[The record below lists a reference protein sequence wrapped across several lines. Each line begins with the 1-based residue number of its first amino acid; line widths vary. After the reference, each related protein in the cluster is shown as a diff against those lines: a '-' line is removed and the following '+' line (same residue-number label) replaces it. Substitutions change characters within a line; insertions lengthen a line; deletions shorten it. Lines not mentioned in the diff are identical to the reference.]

1 MTADE
6 RGVSEVLSYILVFSV
21 VAVTIAFVLGDGL
34 GAVTT
39 TQQNARIDAAESGVA
54 ILDKSVETVYQTG
67 VPRRATELK
76 PNGGT
81 LSVGGRLDVDIVVS
95 QGGTDL
101 FDYGSASS
109 RFTHIIDD
117 QSVGLALGA
126 RFRSGPGGVGMTA
139 DPPFHFGDE
148 RTTLPV
154 VLLTGADSVSTGS
167 PVQIV
172 AATQNEE
179 LLDHRTAGPS
189 AGTPY
194 TVEVA
199 IETTPERA
207 AAWNRYFQR
216 EGLTAVDDDPTDG
229 TVVYSHETRRLIIEE
244 FTTALDLR

>member
-1 MTADE
+1 MTTDE

-34 GAVTT
+34 GAVST
-39 TQQNARIDAAESGVA
+39 TQQNARIDAAQSGVA
-54 ILDKSVETVYQTG
+54 ILDKGIEAVYQTG

-81 LSVGGRLDVDIVVS
+81 LSVGDRLDIDLAVS

-101 FDYGSASS
+101 FEYGSASS
-109 RFTHIIDD
+109 RFTHTIDD

-126 RFRSGPGGVGMTA
+126 RFRSGSGGVAMTA
-139 DPPFHFGDE
+139 GPPFHFGDE
-148 RTTLPV
+148 RTSLPV

-172 AATQNEE
+172 ASSQNEE
-179 LLDHRTAGPS
+179 LLDHRTAGPGS
-189 AGTPY
+189 GTPY
-194 TVEVA
+194 TVEIA

-229 TVVYSHETRRLIIEE
+229 IVVYSHETRRLIIEE
-244 FTTALDLR
+244 FTMGLELR